1 MICSVSV
8 VTPSGSGVLSGKHC
22 LGRARALAIAKG
34 HDGLRIGNDALC
46 NKRKFMLVDLASSRY
61 TSRTVFGTSHERER
75 ELVFLV
81 MAVYVA
87 KSSRT

>member
-1 MICSVSV
+1 
-8 VTPSGSGVLSGKHC
+8 
-22 LGRARALAIAKG
+22 
-34 HDGLRIGNDALC
+34 
-46 NKRKFMLVDLASSRY
+46 MLVDLASSRY